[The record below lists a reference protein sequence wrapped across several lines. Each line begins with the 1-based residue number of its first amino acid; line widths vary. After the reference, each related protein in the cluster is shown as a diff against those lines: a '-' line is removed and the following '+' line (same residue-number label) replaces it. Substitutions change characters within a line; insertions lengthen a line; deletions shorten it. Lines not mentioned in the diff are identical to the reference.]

1 MKRTIDTVTREKIS
15 FIDEN
20 SYILN
25 NVLWTRLT
33 NDYSVLE
40 VVIGVILSNKP
51 LNECTHIEKLESLLD
66 TVKNLYMPNQCDAFD
81 SLGVIF
87 NVANYIN
94 STISDEKV
102 REGIK
107 DRLRIYTSS
116 FKSSGDFSKRNGE
129 YVRVDKKAPVLMK
142 K

>member
-1 MKRTIDTVTREKIS
+1 MKRAIDSVTREKIN

-20 SYILN
+20 SYVLN
-25 NVLWTRLT
+25 SILWTRLT
-33 NDYSVLE
+33 DDYSVLE
-40 VVIGVILSNKP
+40 TVTGIILSNKP
-51 LNECTHIEKLESLLD
+51 LNECTHIEELERAID
-66 TVKNLYMPNQCDAFD
+66 TGKNLYIPNQCDAFD

-94 STISDEKV
+94 STISDERA

-116 FKSSGDFSKRNGE
+116 FQHSGIFSKRHGE
-129 YVRVDKKAPVLMK
+129 YVSFDKNAVLIK